1 MKTSSVS
8 IAKRSLRV
16 TTILRRRRCVTSTSL
31 AITSFG
37 CLTRR
42 LQDVRVKTSETGS
55 SGADNSPETKREIA
69 RTRGS
74 LLGSDFLIARPVRR
88 LLPPRGRASKRVAA
102 VTQNGTPL
110 AGGHRPQRGRQG
122 FRLAR
127 GKNKK
132 PRRGGASIQGTIS
145 QRHRRDALTP
155 PFYVELRPHPLPPPR
170 RSGVPLRNKRHRVPS
185 EQF

>member
-8 IAKRSLRV
+8 IATRSLRV
-16 TTILRRRRCVTSTSL
+16 TTIPRRRRCVTSTSL

-55 SGADNSPETKREIA
+55 SGADNSAETKREIA
-69 RTRGS
+69 RTRGPYSGATSS
-74 LLGSDFLIARPVRR
+74 LLVQCGGFFLLRDEH
-88 LLPPRGRASKRVAA
+88 SKRVAA
-102 VTQNGTPL
+102 VTQHGTPL
-110 AGGHRPQRGRQG
+110 AGGHRPQRGRRG

-145 QRHRRDALTP
+145 QRHRRDPTIHPYRRHDGAVFLSGTSGTGFRVSNFEQICQRLAL
-155 PFYVELRPHPLPPPR
+155 
-170 RSGVPLRNKRHRVPS
+170 
-185 EQF
+185 